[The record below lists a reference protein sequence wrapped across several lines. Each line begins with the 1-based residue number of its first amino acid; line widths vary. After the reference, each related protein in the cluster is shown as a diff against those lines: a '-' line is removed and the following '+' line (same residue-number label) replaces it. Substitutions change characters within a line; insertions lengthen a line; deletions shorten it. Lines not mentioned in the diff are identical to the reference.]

1 VRVREKIVL
10 HSVQS
15 TSNAVVEY
23 YYYYYFVL
31 ERGCYF
37 LAIEEQNFIFIWYGW
52 NAFLILLYLMEGV
65 KIVVKCKCRRVLCN
79 YENLYCVGFIFLKI
93 KLLRSIFG
101 GRWMVQTRRTLVY

>member
-15 TSNAVVEY
+15 TSNAVVE

-52 NAFLILLYLMEGV
+52 NAFL
-65 KIVVKCKCRRVLCN
+65 K
-79 YENLYCVGFIFLKI
+79 YCC
-93 KLLRSIFG
+93 
-101 GRWMVQTRRTLVY
+101 T

>member
-65 KIVVKCKCRRVLCN
+65 KIVVECSYVEGCCVIMKIYILCRF
-79 YENLYCVGFIFLKI
+79 YYFFEN
-93 KLLRSIFG
+93 
-101 GRWMVQTRRTLVY
+101 